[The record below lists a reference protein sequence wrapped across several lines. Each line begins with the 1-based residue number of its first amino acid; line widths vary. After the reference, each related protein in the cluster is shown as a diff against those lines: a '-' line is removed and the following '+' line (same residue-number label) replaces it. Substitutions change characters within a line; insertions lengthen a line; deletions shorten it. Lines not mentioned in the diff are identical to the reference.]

1 MLGRL
6 SRESSHLRLVRNER
20 TKDIPHRE
28 VNQKVKIGFQKDTKQ
43 LLSSAADAGN
53 DHYLISISN
62 WTIQLRAYPLGI
74 ALGANYLVGR
84 MEFPV

>member
-1 MLGRL
+1 MFGRL
-6 SRESSHLRLVRNER
+6 SRESSHLRFVTNER
-20 TKDIPHRE
+20 TKDILRHQ
-28 VNQKVKIGFQKDTKQ
+28 VNQKAKIGFQKETKQ

-62 WTIQLRAYPLGI
+62 RTIQLRAYPLGI